1 MPKTIH
7 FNSKKPEKSISVLT
21 NYVLKKYLDIDT
33 DVTEYVKPAIEY
45 AKVCIYIEV
54 ERRYKVFFI

>member
-54 ERRYKVFFI
+54 